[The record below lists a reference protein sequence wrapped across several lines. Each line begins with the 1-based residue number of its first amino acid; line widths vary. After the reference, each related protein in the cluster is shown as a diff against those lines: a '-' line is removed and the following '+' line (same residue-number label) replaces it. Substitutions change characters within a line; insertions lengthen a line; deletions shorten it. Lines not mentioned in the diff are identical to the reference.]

1 MCSFHTPSENSSA
14 FEHKLFAKQNP
25 IPGFA
30 QPVQQSARP
39 FDQSRY
45 PQRLPIPQQL
55 GSLPHNQ
62 SLHEANQSTRN
73 HRFNNRYTLARI
85 HLGPPGVGKSS
96 VVQKLPEIK
105 ARASRYSGIPTR
117 PTDLRGIPTVD
128 KGQAMVP
135 PPFPITPTQK
145 GYCSLMSSMQHRTCT
160 GKPIS
165 TYPGST
171 DRRVSLPKG
180 WRIIA
185 AGNRATDRAVVFRMP
200 SALINRFVHLDFEA
214 DFEDWRDWSIS
225 RKIHPLVLG
234 FLSTR
239 PELLFKMDKP
249 DKPFPTPRSWEMVS
263 DILDKFKSSKD
274 CRDVILGTIGEG
286 ASMEFLGYC
295 DNSIS
300 EEIINKI
307 ISDPEKAKLPKKL
320 GDQYALISYLTF
332 KIDKQNVAK
341 AAEAIINRLSPELGV
356 LLLRNCLQ
364 ASPKFTFA
372 KVSNHSNP
380 STATC
385 FITDLPDSIVK
396 GRIDLMLSSPSVLSC
411 CSLPLD

>member
-1 MCSFHTPSENSSA
+1 MKPTRVQEVIQNVIGTNWP
-14 FEHKLFAKQNP
+14 LF
-25 IPGFA
+25 IW
-30 QPVQQSARP
+30 
-39 FDQSRY
+39 
-45 PQRLPIPQQL
+45 
-55 GSLPHNQ
+55 
-62 SLHEANQSTRN
+62 
-73 HRFNNRYTLARI
+73 
-85 HLGPPGVGKSS
+85 GPPGVGKSTI
-96 VVQKLPEIK
+96 VQNIAKKNEMELIDI
-105 ARASRYSGIPTR
+105 RASLLD
-117 PTDLRGIPTVD
+117 PTDLRGIPTVEN
-128 KGQAMVP
+128 GQAKWCP
-135 PPFPITPTQK
+135 PTFLPHEPNSK
-145 GYCSLMSSMQHRTCT
+145 GILFFDELNAAPALVQASLYQLTL
-160 GKPIS
+160 
-165 TYPGST
+165 
-171 DRRVSLPKG
+171 DRRIGEYQLPKG

-364 ASPKFTFA
+364 ASPKFAIRKGVQSFTS
-372 KVSNHSNP
+372 KHSN
-380 STATC
+380 
-385 FITDLPDSIVK
+385 L
-396 GRIDLMLSSPSVLSC
+396 L
-411 CSLPLD
+411 